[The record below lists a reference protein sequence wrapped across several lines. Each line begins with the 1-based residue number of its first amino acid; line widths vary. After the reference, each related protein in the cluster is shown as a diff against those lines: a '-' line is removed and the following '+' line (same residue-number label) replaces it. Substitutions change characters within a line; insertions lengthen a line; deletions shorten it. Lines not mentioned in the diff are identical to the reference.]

1 MLAIQQCV
9 GPSML
14 PTINQSGDVVLLDC
28 MTPRWGTLQKGDVVI
43 AHSPTD
49 PNGSICKR
57 VRALAGD
64 TITIP
69 AMYTISIACLQ
80 FIDNTV
86 PEGHMWLEGD
96 NSSNSTDSRVYG
108 AVPQAMLKG
117 RVWLKLWPLTEFGR
131 IGRTRPIEQS
141 QSTIQRAVPVIEV
154 LQPMQEQ
161 AVTVNVTSNS
171 ETPQHEA
178 VTVQVIAPTVAS
190 AVRAERNS
198 TAENGTSSSKSSS
211 SSTSCRIQTL
221 ARVQMRSNSDHL
233 VAQAT
238 YTVHVQLHCSSYMS
252 HYSEHFTAITI
263 LGVAH
268 VNEV

>member
-1 MLAIQQCV
+1 MQQCV

-49 PNGSICKR
+49 PNGSVCKR

-69 AMYTISIACLQ
+69 AMYTIYNACPQ

-131 IGRTRPIEQS
+131 IGRTRPIEQP

-154 LQPMQEQ
+154 LQPMPEQ
-161 AVTVNVTSNS
+161 AVAVNVTANS
-171 ETPQHEA
+171 ETPQHA
-178 VTVQVIAPTVAS
+178 VQVVALTAAPAI
-190 AVRAERNS
+190 RAERNS
-198 TAENGTSSSKSSS
+198 TAESGSTSSSNSSS
-211 SSTSCRIQTL
+211 SS
-221 ARVQMRSNSDHL
+221 SD
-233 VAQAT
+233 VSDAKPP
-238 YTVHVQLHCSSYMS
+238 
-252 HYSEHFTAITI
+252 E
-263 LGVAH
+263 
-268 VNEV
+268 